1 MSTGSCSSSLKDEGT
16 AAGAG
21 QTSPRAS
28 DDPWGRD
35 DWPSQPHPQPCMRV
49 SSETVPELQ
58 LVCGTDGG
66 AAEGATV
73 EPSVD
78 DVASDAVAMN
88 CVTTAAQV
96 HPECEP
102 TAAAPTLEGDT
113 PGAEDEATVTYEL
126 DVSDVMTAVAT
137 ANDDDVT
144 STTSTAAAASSAAA
158 ADMQLREVEEQLQNI
173 FTPTPV
179 ELMRVRLRKTNEVDD
194 FGFGLSDGVYEK
206 GVYISAVR
214 PGSEAAAAL
223 RQYDR
228 ILQVHAEGGLG
239 VM

>member
-1 MSTGSCSSSLKDEGT
+1 
-16 AAGAG
+16 
-21 QTSPRAS
+21 
-28 DDPWGRD
+28 
-35 DWPSQPHPQPCMRV
+35 MRV

-66 AAEGATV
+66 AAEGATA
-73 EPSVD
+73 EPSID

-137 ANDDDVT
+137 ADDDVT
-144 STTSTAAAASSAAA
+144 STTSSRASTAAAAASSAAA